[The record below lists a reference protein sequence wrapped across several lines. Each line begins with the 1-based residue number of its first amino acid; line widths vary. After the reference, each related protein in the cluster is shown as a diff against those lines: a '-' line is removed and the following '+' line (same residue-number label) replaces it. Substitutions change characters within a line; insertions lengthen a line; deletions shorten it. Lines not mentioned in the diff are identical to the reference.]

1 MLKIIFN
8 YPVQPENHFKRR
20 NENMLVNMKQLLEVA
35 KENKFAV
42 GAFNVA
48 DSNFLRVVVEEAEK
62 NNAPAI
68 IAVHPTELD
77 FTKDD
82 FFQYVLARIKNSPV
96 PFVLHL
102 DHGDNM
108 GDVMRAVRCGFSS
121 VMIDG
126 SLLPFEENIRVTKEV
141 VDVCHKLG
149 VSVEGE
155 LGTIGKTGNSIEGG
169 VSEIIYTKPEEAE
182 EYISRTGVDTL
193 AVAIGTAHGIYP
205 KDKEPKLRLDI
216 LKEIKDLVNIPLVL
230 HGGSANP
237 DAEIAAA
244 VEIGIQKVNISSD
257 YKYAFYKK
265 CREILST
272 TELWDANAIYP
283 DCIDAAKEVV
293 KYKMELFESI
303 GQVEKYQQAKTT
315 AWRSELI

>member
-1 MLKIIFN
+1 
-8 YPVQPENHFKRR
+8 
-20 NENMLVNMKQLLEVA
+20 MLVNMKQLLEVA

-68 IAVHPTELD
+68 IAVHPTGLD

-237 DAEIAAA
+237 EAEIAAA

>member
-1 MLKIIFN
+1 
-8 YPVQPENHFKRR
+8 
-20 NENMLVNMKQLLEVA
+20 MLVNMKQLLEVA

-141 VDVCHKLG
+141 VEVCHKLG

-216 LKEIKDLVNIPLVL
+216 LKEIKELVNIPLVL

-283 DCIDAAKEVV
+283 ECINAAKEVV
-293 KYKMELFESI
+293 QYKMELFQSI
-303 GQVEKYQQAKTT
+303 NQVKKFQLAETP
-315 AWRSELI
+315 AWRHDVM

>member
-1 MLKIIFN
+1 
-8 YPVQPENHFKRR
+8 
-20 NENMLVNMKQLLEVA
+20 MLVNMKQLLEVA

-108 GDVMRAVRCGFSS
+108 GDVMRAVLCGFSS

>member
-1 MLKIIFN
+1 
-8 YPVQPENHFKRR
+8 
-20 NENMLVNMKQLLEVA
+20 MLVNMKQLLEVA

-216 LKEIKDLVNIPLVL
+216 LKEIKALVNIPLVL

-293 KYKMELFESI
+293 KYKMGIFESI

>member
-1 MLKIIFN
+1 
-8 YPVQPENHFKRR
+8 
-20 NENMLVNMKQLLEVA
+20 MLVNMKQLLEVA

-283 DCIDAAKEVV
+283 DCIGAAKEVV

>member
-1 MLKIIFN
+1 
-8 YPVQPENHFKRR
+8 
-20 NENMLVNMKQLLEVA
+20 MLVNMKQLLEVA

-82 FFQYVLARIKNSPV
+82 FFEYVLARIKNSPV

-216 LKEIKDLVNIPLVL
+216 LQEIKDLVTIPLVL

-237 DAEIAAA
+237 DAEIVAA

-283 DCIDAAKEVV
+283 ECIDAAKAVV
-293 KYKMELFESI
+293 KYKMELFHSVN
-303 GQVEKYQQAKTT
+303 QVEKYQQSNTPV
-315 AWRSELI
+315 WRSDLI

>member
-1 MLKIIFN
+1 
-8 YPVQPENHFKRR
+8 
-20 NENMLVNMKQLLEVA
+20 MLVNMKQLLEVA

-141 VDVCHKLG
+141 VNVCHKLG

-216 LKEIKDLVNIPLVL
+216 LKEIKALVNIPLVL

-293 KYKMELFESI
+293 KYKMGLFESI

>member
-1 MLKIIFN
+1 
-8 YPVQPENHFKRR
+8 
-20 NENMLVNMKQLLEVA
+20 MLVNMKQLLEVA

-68 IAVHPTELD
+68 IDVHPTELD

-216 LKEIKDLVNIPLVL
+216 LKEIKALVNIPLVL

-293 KYKMELFESI
+293 KYKMGLFESI

>member
-1 MLKIIFN
+1 
-8 YPVQPENHFKRR
+8 
-20 NENMLVNMKQLLEVA
+20 MLVNMKQLLEVA

-216 LKEIKDLVNIPLVL
+216 LKEIKALVNIPLVL

-293 KYKMELFESI
+293 KYKMGLFESI

-315 AWRSELI
+315 AWRSKLI

>member
-1 MLKIIFN
+1 
-8 YPVQPENHFKRR
+8 
-20 NENMLVNMKQLLEVA
+20 MLVNMKQLLEVA

-126 SLLPFEENIRVTKEV
+126 SLLPFEENIRDTKEV

>member
-1 MLKIIFN
+1 
-8 YPVQPENHFKRR
+8 
-20 NENMLVNMKQLLEVA
+20 MLVNMKQLLEVA

-303 GQVEKYQQAKTT
+303 GQDEKYQQAKTT

>member
-1 MLKIIFN
+1 
-8 YPVQPENHFKRR
+8 
-20 NENMLVNMKQLLEVA
+20 MLVNMKQLLEVA

-141 VDVCHKLG
+141 VEVCHKLG

-216 LKEIKDLVNIPLVL
+216 LKEIKELVNIPLVL

-283 DCIDAAKEVV
+283 ECINAAKEVV
-293 KYKMELFESI
+293 KYKMELFQSI
-303 GQVEKYQQAKTT
+303 NQVEKYQLAETP
-315 AWRSELI
+315 AWRHDVM

>member
-1 MLKIIFN
+1 
-8 YPVQPENHFKRR
+8 
-20 NENMLVNMKQLLEVA
+20 MLVNMKQLLEVA

>member
-1 MLKIIFN
+1 
-8 YPVQPENHFKRR
+8 
-20 NENMLVNMKQLLEVA
+20 MLVNMKQLLEVA

-126 SLLPFEENIRVTKEV
+126 SLLPFEKNIRVTKEV

-216 LKEIKDLVNIPLVL
+216 LKEIKALVNIPLVL

-293 KYKMELFESI
+293 KYKMGLFESI
-303 GQVEKYQQAKTT
+303 GQVEKYQQVKTT

>member
-1 MLKIIFN
+1 
-8 YPVQPENHFKRR
+8 
-20 NENMLVNMKQLLEVA
+20 MLVNMKQLLEVA

-141 VDVCHKLG
+141 VEVCHKLG

-216 LKEIKDLVNIPLVL
+216 LKEIKDLVHIPLVL

-265 CREILST
+265 CREILGT

-293 KYKMELFESI
+293 KYKMELFQSI
-303 GQVEKYQQAKTT
+303 GQVEKYQQAKTP

>member
-1 MLKIIFN
+1 
-8 YPVQPENHFKRR
+8 
-20 NENMLVNMKQLLEVA
+20 MLVNMKQLLEVA

-82 FFQYVLARIKNSPV
+82 FFQYVLARIKNSPI

-141 VDVCHKLG
+141 VEVCHKLG

-216 LKEIKDLVNIPLVL
+216 LKEIKDLVHIPLVL

-293 KYKMELFESI
+293 KYKMELFRSI
-303 GQVEKYQQAKTT
+303 GQVEKYQQAKTP
-315 AWRSELI
+315 AWRNELI

>member
-1 MLKIIFN
+1 
-8 YPVQPENHFKRR
+8 
-20 NENMLVNMKQLLEVA
+20 MLVNMKQLLEVA

-141 VDVCHKLG
+141 VEVCHKLG

-216 LKEIKDLVNIPLVL
+216 LKEIKELVNIPLVL

-283 DCIDAAKEVV
+283 ECINAAKEVV
-293 KYKMELFESI
+293 KYKMELFQSI
-303 GQVEKYQQAKTT
+303 NQVKKYQLAETP
-315 AWRSELI
+315 AWRHDVM

>member
-1 MLKIIFN
+1 
-8 YPVQPENHFKRR
+8 
-20 NENMLVNMKQLLEVA
+20 MLVNMKQLLEVA

-149 VSVEGE
+149 SQLKVSSG
-155 LGTIGKTGNSIEGG
+155 LSGKPVTVLKAASVRLSIQNPKKRKN
-169 VSEIIYTKPEEAE
+169 I
-182 EYISRTGVDTL
+182 L
-193 AVAIGTAHGIYP
+193 VA
-205 KDKEPKLRLDI
+205 R
-216 LKEIKDLVNIPLVL
+216 V
-230 HGGSANP
+230 
-237 DAEIAAA
+237 
-244 VEIGIQKVNISSD
+244 
-257 YKYAFYKK
+257 
-265 CREILST
+265 
-272 TELWDANAIYP
+272 
-283 DCIDAAKEVV
+283 
-293 KYKMELFESI
+293 
-303 GQVEKYQQAKTT
+303 
-315 AWRSELI
+315 

>member
-1 MLKIIFN
+1 
-8 YPVQPENHFKRR
+8 
-20 NENMLVNMKQLLEVA
+20 MLVNMKQLLEVA

-141 VDVCHKLG
+141 VEVCHKLG

-216 LKEIKDLVNIPLVL
+216 LKEIKNLVHIPLVL

-283 DCIDAAKEVV
+283 DCIDAAKAVV
-293 KYKMELFESI
+293 KYKMELFQSI
-303 GQVEKYQQAKTT
+303 GQVEKYQQAKTP

>member
-1 MLKIIFN
+1 
-8 YPVQPENHFKRR
+8 
-20 NENMLVNMKQLLEVA
+20 MLVNMKQLLEVA

-141 VDVCHKLG
+141 VEVCHKLG

-216 LKEIKDLVNIPLVL
+216 LKEIKEVVNIPLVL

-283 DCIDAAKEVV
+283 ECINAAKEVV
-293 KYKMELFESI
+293 KYKMELFQSI
-303 GQVEKYQQAKTT
+303 NQVKKYQLAETP
-315 AWRSELI
+315 AWRHDVM

>member
-1 MLKIIFN
+1 
-8 YPVQPENHFKRR
+8 
-20 NENMLVNMKQLLEVA
+20 MLVNMKQLLEVA

-141 VDVCHKLG
+141 VEVCHKLG

-216 LKEIKDLVNIPLVL
+216 LKEIKDLVHIPLVL

-283 DCIDAAKEVV
+283 DCIHAAKEVV
-293 KYKMELFESI
+293 KYKMELFQSI
-303 GQVEKYQQAKTT
+303 GQVEKYQQAKTP

>member
-1 MLKIIFN
+1 
-8 YPVQPENHFKRR
+8 
-20 NENMLVNMKQLLEVA
+20 MLVNMKQLLEVA

-141 VDVCHKLG
+141 VEVCHKLG

-293 KYKMELFESI
+293 KYKMELFQSI
-303 GQVEKYQQAKTT
+303 GQVEKYQQAKTP

>member
-1 MLKIIFN
+1 
-8 YPVQPENHFKRR
+8 
-20 NENMLVNMKQLLEVA
+20 MLVNMKQLLEVA

-48 DSNFLRVVVEEAEK
+48 DSNFLRVVLEEAEK

-141 VDVCHKLG
+141 VEVCHKLG

-216 LKEIKDLVNIPLVL
+216 LKEIKELVNIPLVL

-283 DCIDAAKEVV
+283 ECINAAKEVV
-293 KYKMELFESI
+293 KYKMELFQSI
-303 GQVEKYQQAKTT
+303 NQVEKYQLAETP
-315 AWRSELI
+315 AWRHDVM

>member
-1 MLKIIFN
+1 
-8 YPVQPENHFKRR
+8 
-20 NENMLVNMKQLLEVA
+20 MLVNMKQLLEVA

-108 GDVMRAVRCGFSS
+108 GDVIRAVRCGFSS

-141 VDVCHKLG
+141 VEVCHKLG

-216 LKEIKDLVNIPLVL
+216 LKEIKDLVHIPLVL

-283 DCIDAAKEVV
+283 DCIEAAKEVV
-293 KYKMELFESI
+293 KYKMELFQSI
-303 GQVEKYQQAKTT
+303 GQVEKYQQAKTP

>member
-1 MLKIIFN
+1 
-8 YPVQPENHFKRR
+8 
-20 NENMLVNMKQLLEVA
+20 MLVNMKQLLEVA

-82 FFQYVLARIKNSPV
+82 FFQYVLTRIKNSPV

-141 VDVCHKLG
+141 VEVCHKLG

-216 LKEIKDLVNIPLVL
+216 LKEIKDLVHIPLVL

-293 KYKMELFESI
+293 KYKMELFRSI
-303 GQVEKYQQAKTT
+303 GQVEKYQQAKTP
-315 AWRSELI
+315 AWRNELI

>member
-1 MLKIIFN
+1 
-8 YPVQPENHFKRR
+8 
-20 NENMLVNMKQLLEVA
+20 MLVNMKQLLEVA

-121 VMIDG
+121 VMING

-216 LKEIKDLVNIPLVL
+216 LKEIKALVNIPLVL

-293 KYKMELFESI
+293 KYKMGLFESI

>member
-1 MLKIIFN
+1 
-8 YPVQPENHFKRR
+8 
-20 NENMLVNMKQLLEVA
+20 
-35 KENKFAV
+35 
-42 GAFNVA
+42 
-48 DSNFLRVVVEEAEK
+48 D
-62 NNAPAI
+62 
-68 IAVHPTELD
+68 
-77 FTKDD
+77 
-82 FFQYVLARIKNSPV
+82 
-96 PFVLHL
+96 
-102 DHGDNM
+102 
-108 GDVMRAVRCGFSS
+108 
-121 VMIDG
+121 
-126 SLLPFEENIRVTKEV
+126 
-141 VDVCHKLG
+141 
-149 VSVEGE
+149 
-155 LGTIGKTGNSIEGG
+155 
-169 VSEIIYTKPEEAE
+169 
-182 EYISRTGVDTL
+182 
-193 AVAIGTAHGIYP
+193 
-205 KDKEPKLRLDI
+205 
-216 LKEIKDLVNIPLVL
+216 IKDLVNIPLVL

>member
-1 MLKIIFN
+1 
-8 YPVQPENHFKRR
+8 
-20 NENMLVNMKQLLEVA
+20 MLVNMKQLLEVA

-141 VDVCHKLG
+141 VEVCHKLG

-216 LKEIKDLVNIPLVL
+216 LKEIKDLVHIPLVL

-283 DCIDAAKEVV
+283 DCIEAAKEVV
-293 KYKMELFESI
+293 KYKMELFQSI

>member
-1 MLKIIFN
+1 
-8 YPVQPENHFKRR
+8 
-20 NENMLVNMKQLLEVA
+20 MLVNMKQLLEVA

-193 AVAIGTAHGIYP
+193 AVAIETAHGIYP

-216 LKEIKDLVNIPLVL
+216 LKEIKALVNIPLVL

-293 KYKMELFESI
+293 KYKMGLFESI

>member
-1 MLKIIFN
+1 
-8 YPVQPENHFKRR
+8 
-20 NENMLVNMKQLLEVA
+20 MLVNMKQLLEVA

-205 KDKEPKLRLDI
+205 KDKEPKLMLDI
-216 LKEIKDLVNIPLVL
+216 LKEIKALVNIPLVL

-293 KYKMELFESI
+293 KYKMGLFESI

>member
-1 MLKIIFN
+1 
-8 YPVQPENHFKRR
+8 
-20 NENMLVNMKQLLEVA
+20 MLVNMKQLLEVA

-141 VDVCHKLG
+141 VEVCHKLG
-149 VSVEGE
+149 ISVEGE

-216 LKEIKDLVNIPLVL
+216 LKEIKELVNIPLVL

-283 DCIDAAKEVV
+283 ECINAAKEVV
-293 KYKMELFESI
+293 KYKMELFQSI
-303 GQVEKYQQAKTT
+303 NQVKKYQLAETP
-315 AWRSELI
+315 AWRHDVM

>member
-1 MLKIIFN
+1 
-8 YPVQPENHFKRR
+8 
-20 NENMLVNMKQLLEVA
+20 MLVNMKQLLEVA

-68 IAVHPTELD
+68 IAVYPTELD

>member
-1 MLKIIFN
+1 
-8 YPVQPENHFKRR
+8 
-20 NENMLVNMKQLLEVA
+20 MLVNMKQLLEVA

-141 VDVCHKLG
+141 VEVCHKLG

-216 LKEIKDLVNIPLVL
+216 LKEIKDLVHIPLVL

-237 DAEIAAA
+237 DAETAAA

-293 KYKMELFESI
+293 KYKMELFQSI
-303 GQVEKYQQAKTT
+303 GQVEKYRQAKTP

>member
-1 MLKIIFN
+1 
-8 YPVQPENHFKRR
+8 
-20 NENMLVNMKQLLEVA
+20 MLVNMKQLLEVA

-216 LKEIKDLVNIPLVL
+216 LKDLVNIPLVL

>member
-1 MLKIIFN
+1 
-8 YPVQPENHFKRR
+8 
-20 NENMLVNMKQLLEVA
+20 MLVNMKQLLEVA

-141 VDVCHKLG
+141 VEVCYKLG

-216 LKEIKDLVNIPLVL
+216 LKEIKDLVHIPLVL

-293 KYKMELFESI
+293 KYKMELFRSI
-303 GQVEKYQQAKTT
+303 GQVEKYQQAKTP
-315 AWRSELI
+315 AWRNELI